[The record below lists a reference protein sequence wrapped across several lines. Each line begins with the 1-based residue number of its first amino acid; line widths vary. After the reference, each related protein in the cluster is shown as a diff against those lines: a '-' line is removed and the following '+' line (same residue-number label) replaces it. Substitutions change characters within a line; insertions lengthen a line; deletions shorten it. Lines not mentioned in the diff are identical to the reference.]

1 VILSEIGLSFRKE
14 MTEVLRDKRTL
25 LITLALPALMFPLIE
40 LIFAL
45 MANSVA
51 EQTRTRITRVYV
63 QDPKVDTSQA
73 TTDALKL
80 KSLPAKDAKDAIETL
95 RTNLAASKRI
105 RLLSGRTN
113 LTPEALILQN
123 LCDVVITVP
132 PTFSAS
138 IAAAKP
144 SQINLIDNAYSAY
157 MIDEQNVWD
166 AIKSF
171 ADAVRAKRIAPF
183 NIPAEETQPLHVSV
197 KTVESDGSRSAY
209 WAGLVYT
216 LLVVF
221 VMCLS
226 SMYPALDVITG
237 ERERGTLI
245 LLLMAPGDRR
255 SYVCGKLLTVTCITM
270 IAALL
275 AFISVTATLP
285 FVVLKT
291 HDFAGSFRL
300 SLPFLN
306 LFLSGVFVPPIAVAI
321 SASALVIS
329 SYAKTFQQGQSLFA
343 PVILAALLL
352 CGLVLCSED
361 SAPFVINLVPLANL
375 ALCMFRAIQGRWEPI
390 ALISSLLSS
399 AVYLALLIR
408 ISVGILDREESLFG
422 IKQAPSYKT
431 SYAKEGFVTFAVC
444 LAVFFYVMPF
454 LQLLVPIW
462 GMLLAQLGTIGLPA
476 IMVPK
481 FLRMPLKQTLS
492 LVRPSIWSA
501 LGAVMLAPA
510 LALLSTLTTQ
520 LQSSIMPNSESY
532 IKALQDYIIPKG
544 DNAWTAYITIALAPA
559 VCEELLFRGA
569 LQGMLRRSFSRPML
583 CSLIAIM
590 FGIMHGS
597 SFRFLPT
604 ALMGFGLAYLTEIT
618 GSIFPSMLLHACN
631 NALAVYIQGKEIET
645 TPTVIAVSVVMAL
658 LGIFAIYKGRRPDS
672 AIREH

>member
-1 VILSEIGLSFRKE
+1 MILSEIGLSFRKE

-40 LIFAL
+40 LIFAT
-45 MANSVA
+45 MANGVS
-51 EQTRTRITRVYV
+51 EQSRTRITRVYV
-63 QDPKVDTSQA
+63 QDPITGQSPDASKQPP
-73 TTDALKL
+73 DALS
-80 KSLPAKDAKDAIETL
+80 SLRA
-95 RTNLAASKRI
+95 NLAASKRI
-105 RLLSGRTN
+105 KLLSGSTN
-113 LTPEALILQN
+113 LSAEALILQN
-123 LCDVVITVP
+123 LCDVVVTVP
-132 PTFSAS
+132 PSFSVS
-138 IAAAKP
+138 IATAKP

-157 MIDEQNVWD
+157 MVDEQNVWD
-166 AIKSF
+166 AIKNF
-171 ADAVRAKRIAPF
+171 ADAVRATRIAPY

-209 WAGLVYT
+209 WAGMVYT
-216 LLVVF
+216 LLVAF

-270 IAALL
+270 LAALL
-275 AFISVTATLP
+275 AFLSVTLTLP

-291 HDFAGSFRL
+291 HDFAGSFKL

-306 LFLSGVFVPPIAVAI
+306 LFLSGIFVPPLAVAI
-321 SASALVIS
+321 SASAIVIS

-343 PVILAALLL
+343 PLILASLLL
-352 CGLVLCSED
+352 CGLVLSSED
-361 SAPFVINLVPLANL
+361 SAPFLVNLVPMANL
-375 ALCMFRAIQGRWEPI
+375 TLCMFRAIQGRWEPV

-408 ISVGILDREESLFG
+408 ISVSILDREESLFG

-444 LAVFFYVMPF
+444 LAIFFYVMPF
-454 LQLLVPIW
+454 LQLLVPVW
-462 GMLLAQLGTIGLPA
+462 GMLLAQMGTIGLPA
-476 IMVPK
+476 ILVPK
-481 FLRMPLKQTLS
+481 FLHMPLKQTLS

-501 LGAVMLAPA
+501 VGAIMLAPS
-510 LALLSTLTTQ
+510 LALLSTLITQ
-520 LQSSIMPNSESY
+520 LQSSIMPNSDAY

-544 DNAWTAYITIALAPA
+544 ANAWTAYITIALAPA

-604 ALMGFGLAYLTEIT
+604 ALLGFGLAYLTEIT
-618 GSIFPSMLLHACN
+618 GSIFPSMLLHASN
-631 NALAVYIQGKEIET
+631 NALAVYLQGKEIET
-645 TPTVIAVSVVMAL
+645 SPTIIAISVAMAL
-658 LGIFAIYKGRRPDS
+658 LGILAIYMGRRRNSDS
-672 AIREH
+672 V